1 MGRRPIRTRSQSARC
16 CAARTSSLWWR
27 GVPMGPS
34 GLYLNKWSYN
44 YSRAGSGVN
53 GQGPVLGC
61 TQGRKS
67 WEPEHGQKQ
76 SPEAACGR
84 GRTARPTTTTRP
96 FFNSPLKPATRPSAP
111 MSDWGTAR
119 WLAFPDFKVVVRV
132 VIRCALDPPGPPGGG
147 AHRMGIRF
155 KGRVTVRPPLRGYLN

>member
-1 MGRRPIRTRSQSARC
+1 MAKNRAQKPRVVVAGQRDRPQ
-16 CAARTSSLWWR
+16 
-27 GVPMGPS
+27 P
-34 GLYLNKWSYN
+34 
-44 YSRAGSGVN
+44 
-53 GQGPVLGC
+53 
-61 TQGRKS
+61 
-67 WEPEHGQKQ
+67 H
-76 SPEAACGR
+76 
-84 GRTARPTTTTRP
+84 P

-132 VIRCALDPPGPPGGG
+132 VIRCALDPSGPPGGG